1 MRFQSLDE
9 YFDYYF
15 DPERTSVW
23 ERDGFAAY
31 ISGLWSLQAA
41 LKEIPEADTGYIYY
55 YTAKYRYEG
64 AIYNGTYAGYVT
76 AIQTDLIPIARAQH
90 FSVTVR
96 IVPDDGV
103 ALYWRFY
110 PNSTSDALTPSW
122 RTVGTR
128 LTGEF
133 HRDADGILTGGVSRL
148 KRQAIMM
155 VIKTSTEIPTVE
167 AGELLRYM
175 GSAGDPLFGNP
186 QLVRFPTKESW
197 GGEFYTVDREGFDAY
212 IRDAYNPYYL
222 QRHPALS
229 DVMYN
234 YHDGSGI
241 YVELPSGKKSLGAF
255 AKAIIDKNTVTFSVS
270 GRIGNNFEIK

>member
-1 MRFQSLDE
+1 MQFHSLDE
-9 YFDYYF
+9 YLDYYY
-15 DPERTSVW
+15 DPARASVW

-31 ISGLWSLQAA
+31 ISGLWALQAA

-96 IVPDDGV
+96 IVPDNGV

-148 KRQAIMM
+148 NRQAIMM

-167 AGELLRYM
+167 AGELVRYM
-175 GSAGDPLFGNP
+175 GSTGNPLFGNP

-212 IRDAYNPYYL
+212 IRDVYNPYYL
-222 QRHPALS
+222 QKYPTLA
-229 DVMYN
+229 DVIFDQKIRSIM
-234 YHDGSGI
+234 
-241 YVELPSGKKSLGAF
+241 YVELPSGKKSLGSF
-255 AKAIIDKNTVTFSVS
+255 PGITVEKRDFNVGTN
-270 GRIGNNFEIK
+270 GRTNFRVKIK